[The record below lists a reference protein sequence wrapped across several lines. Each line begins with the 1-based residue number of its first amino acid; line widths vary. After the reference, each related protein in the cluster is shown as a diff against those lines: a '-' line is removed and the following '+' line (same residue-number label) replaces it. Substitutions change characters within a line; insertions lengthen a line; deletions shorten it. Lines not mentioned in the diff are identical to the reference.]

1 MCLRKTM
8 SGRRRDGADR
18 RRQQELQEIMD
29 EVWEK
34 RARTAWMRAEVEKI
48 KWRVET
54 YQANKWKLLW
64 RDGICKH
71 DAQAMD
77 QVTDDGDF
85 ATLVERYEAGVLA
98 GRWGCG
104 CRDSMP

>member
-8 SGRRRDGADR
+8 SGRRRDGAEQE
-18 RRQQELQEIMD
+18 RQQELQEIME
-29 EVWEK
+29 EVWER
-34 RARTAWMRAEVEKI
+34 RARAAWMRAEIEKI
-48 KWRVET
+48 KWRTES

-77 QVTDDGDF
+77 KVTDDGDF
-85 ATLVERYEAGVLA
+85 ETLKERYEAGVSA

-104 CRDSMP
+104 CGDSKP